1 MSDWIKILM
10 GGAATS
16 VLAFAT
22 HALTGESYAAGLDD
36 KATAALA
43 ASGAAGASVHIAR
56 EPSIRRLAILSGD
69 LDDAARSEAK
79 ETVSGVSGIAEAR
92 WDDEIGSL
100 AKPGI
105 DGLAEAG
112 PSKCQAEVTKA
123 AEADPITFRSGS
135 PYLSPASLRTIDA
148 VAAALKECG
157 SAEVTVEAHT
167 DATGSAAI
175 NNSMSQ
181 ARADGIAAALV
192 ERGIAADQLSAKG
205 FGSEKPKVE
214 GTGTAANQ
222 ANRRIEFTVSGDA
235 SDAADAKPEEGE

>member
-1 MSDWIKILM
+1 MTDWVKILL
-10 GGAATS
+10 GGVATS

-22 HALTGESYAAGLDD
+22 HALTGKSYVAGLEE
-36 KATAALA
+36 KATAAL
-43 ASGAAGASVHIAR
+43 SAAGVKGASASMVR

-79 ETVSGVSGIAEAR
+79 KAVRTVRGIAEAR
-92 WDDEIGSL
+92 WDDEGG
-100 AKPGI
+100 AVANPEI

-112 PSKCQAEVTKA
+112 PSECQAEVTKA

-135 PYLSPASLRTIDA
+135 PYLSPTSLRTIDA
-148 VAAALKECG
+148 VAAVLKECEG
-157 SAEVTVEAHT
+157 AKVAVEAHT

-181 ARADGIAAALV
+181 ARADGIAAALI
-192 ERGIAADQLSAKG
+192 ERGIAAEQVSAKG

-214 GTGTAANQ
+214 GTGAAANQ
-222 ANRRIEFTVSGDA
+222 ANRRIEFTVRGGTT
-235 SDAADAKPEEGE
+235 DAKPEEGE